1 MDTTKNTAKNI
12 AVPSIQPVLIPS
24 LATPII
30 SEIIEATNKTLNV
43 GYSKHSIIW
52 VRI

>member
-1 MDTTKNTAKNI
+1 M

-30 SEIIEATNKTLNV
+30 SETIEAANKTLKV
-43 GYSKHSIIW
+43 GSSKHSIICS
-52 VRI
+52 RIEFSFSGGK